1 MVASTFFF
9 RISAASCGLASAYSR
24 PLSSAPENRLTISGF
39 SFAICAEV
47 ISTLP

>member
-9 RISAASCGLASAYSR
+9 RISAASCGFARLYSR
-24 PLSSAPENRLTISGF
+24 PFMSAAVNFFTISGF
-39 SFAICAEV
+39 SLAIFEEV